1 MPPITDPLASS
12 QLFVAQPS
20 PHIASWILDNAD
32 IDQRYT
38 VYAQLERH
46 IHVNV
51 FASQFDKFPNAFKI
65 GEKFNNKIF
74 GELKPEEYLIMID
87 ENIALLDKI
96 ENNSNWPEG
105 LQQET
110 EEPTQDTKSGDEE
123 ATNV

>member
-1 MPPITDPLASS
+1 M
-12 QLFVAQPS
+12 
-20 PHIASWILDNAD
+20 
-32 IDQRYT
+32 
-38 VYAQLERH
+38 
-46 IHVNV
+46 

-65 GEKFNNKIF
+65 GEKFSNKIF